1 MRTCVIGGAG
11 FIGRY
16 LVAQLLESGRDVLVI
31 GRRSEPPPYISK
43 RAVYVA
49 CDYGDSEA
57 LRRHLDGCDEIIDL
71 AYATVPQ
78 TSFVNPVFDLQANLP
93 ASVGLLQE
101 AAKLPR
107 LRQLMIVSSGGTIY
121 GPVSNLPITED
132 SPTAPISP
140 YGITKLTLEHYARMF
155 HRMQGLPV
163 TIVRPANAYG
173 PGQRPFVGQGFI
185 ATAIGHILKREKVT
199 IFGEQGTIRDYL
211 HVSDV
216 AAGMLAALMCEGRG
230 ESYNIGSG
238 VGRNNRDVLSAIAP
252 HAIRAGYEV
261 TLNIGPERHFDVP
274 ANVLCIKKLAGLTG
288 WQPRVAF
295 EDGIEEVW
303 SDIVTALSPL
313 IESDNNESDGL
324 RSYVI

>member
-16 LVAQLLESGRDVLVI
+16 LVAQLLETGRDVLVL
-31 GRRSEPPPYISK
+31 GRRPDRPQSIDR
-43 RAVYVA
+43 RAVYAA
-49 CDYGDSEA
+49 CDYGDREA
-57 LRRHLDGCDEIIDL
+57 LRRHLESCTEIVDL

-101 AAKLPR
+101 TSQLPR

-121 GPVSNLPITED
+121 GPVSRLPIHED
-132 SPTAPISP
+132 APTAPISP
-140 YGITKLTLEHYARMF
+140 YGITKLTLEHYGRMF
-155 HRMQGLPV
+155 HRIQGVPV

-185 ATAIGHILKREKVT
+185 ATAIGHILKRDKVT
-199 IFGEQGTIRDYL
+199 IFGEQGTVRDYL
-211 HVSDV
+211 HVRDV
-216 AAGMLAALMCEGRG
+216 ASGMLAALAGEGCG
-230 ESYNIGSG
+230 ETFNVGSG
-238 VGRNNRDVLSAIAP
+238 VGRNNREVLSAIEP
-252 HAIRAGYEV
+252 HATKAGYEIG
-261 TLNIGPERHFDVP
+261 LNIAPERHFDVP
-274 ANVLCIKKLAGLTG
+274 ANILSFSKLASQTG

-303 SDIVTALSPL
+303 ADVVGKVSEHLGKERT
-313 IESDNNESDGL
+313 
-324 RSYVI
+324 